1 MKPVRL
7 VLAVLTIAA
16 ASACGRNPTA
26 PATPVTPPAHVAS
39 FDDNG
44 GYMGSGLNTDTTKT
58 PPPGN

>member
-7 VLAVLTIAA
+7 VLAALVLSAA
-16 ASACGRNPTA
+16 ACGRTPTA
-26 PATPVTPPAHVAS
+26 PATPALASQPAA

-58 PPPGN
+58 PPPGS

>member
-7 VLAVLTIAA
+7 VLAALVLSLSAA
-16 ASACGRNPTA
+16 ACGRTPTA
-26 PATPVTPPAHVAS
+26 PSAPAAGRPAA